1 MELYKRYNKIIAQ
14 DIEKAVLG
22 AIISDEKLIL
32 KAKEELV
39 SSNSFA
45 IEENA
50 QLYKGMLELYK
61 SEDVIDIVSVTNYCK
76 ENNINY
82 SVSELT
88 NLTCSTIPS
97 NFKSYVKKLKETEY
111 KRNLIFKLNNTLEFI
126 ADSDLEAIQEE
137 LQLIAEQSQDGFEVD
152 SFIQNIAD
160 VKRVNTLGG
169 LSTGFK
175 SLDAILGQLAYG
187 TLTILTGEPTAGK
200 STILNQMIAQVIAD
214 GEKALIY
221 SGELTNFN
229 VLQWFMRTVANENDL
244 KEFKGHQ
251 GISYYD
257 VTGHGENLI
266 RKWVSNKLFIYK
278 ENLTAN
284 VEKLTTA
291 IEYAISKKSVKLV
304 LVDNLM
310 TVEGGF
316 DELDKQKILARKLK
330 NIAKKYNACV
340 ILVAHPKK
348 RQGGDRSYHMHDVS
362 GASEVVNLADYEL
375 MLVRRQV
382 EGSSDVTEL
391 LVLKN
396 RITGKQG
403 VKVSFN
409 FDTVRKRFW
418 TDTEELYKNYKYDN
432 VDQVQFKKLKEA
444 PKDVPF

>member
-1 MELYKRYNKIIAQ
+1 
-14 DIEKAVLG
+14 
-22 AIISDEKLIL
+22 
-32 KAKEELV
+32 
-39 SSNSFA
+39 
-45 IEENA
+45 
-50 QLYKGMLELYK
+50 
-61 SEDVIDIVSVTNYCK
+61 
-76 ENNINY
+76 
-82 SVSELT
+82 
-88 NLTCSTIPS
+88 
-97 NFKSYVKKLKETEY
+97 
-111 KRNLIFKLNNTLEFI
+111 
-126 ADSDLEAIQEE
+126 
-137 LQLIAEQSQDGFEVD
+137 
-152 SFIQNIAD
+152 
-160 VKRVNTLGG
+160 
-169 LSTGFK
+169 
-175 SLDAILGQLAYG
+175 
-187 TLTILTGEPTAGK
+187 
-200 STILNQMIAQVIAD
+200 
-214 GEKALIY
+214 
-221 SGELTNFN
+221 
-229 VLQWFMRTVANENDL
+229 
-244 KEFKGHQ
+244 
-251 GISYYD
+251 
-257 VTGHGENLI
+257 
-266 RKWVSNKLFIYK
+266 
-278 ENLTAN
+278 
-284 VEKLTTA
+284 
-291 IEYAISKKSVKLV
+291 
-304 LVDNLM
+304 M